1 MPQDSTDKTLRISV
15 VMCTYNG
22 ERYLR
27 EQMDSIL
34 RQTYPVEEI
43 VVQDD
48 GSTDGTMQILEEYAQ
63 HNPLVKVFSN
73 DSGQHGINANFFSAM
88 RRAKG
93 DYIAISDQDDIW
105 EVDKL
110 RLQAEAIGNK
120 MLCSGFSVPFS
131 ADGFPVQVDWRR
143 PCLHLLRN
151 CYLSEMPGHTM
162 LMRRDLLDYLKEGEK
177 IRLYY
182 DWQIACVAAAAES
195 VAFVE
200 KKLVNFRRHSDAA
213 TATVPVG
220 SGIISKGAWDYVKV
234 SLFHHRFLQNELKE
248 RFTIV
253 KPFLEQL
260 PFDTPS
266 LSAGVRMSELHL
278 HKGPLWFFR
287 RVAFFVK
294 HSHHIFHTEERRS
307 VVRVLRAMFFVYS
320 CGYYYRSHLPQKD
333 NK

>member
-22 ERYLR
+22 ESYLR
-27 EQMDSIL
+27 EQLDSIL
-34 RQTYPVEEI
+34 RQTYPVYEI

-48 GSTDGTMQILEEYAQ
+48 GSIDGTMSLLEEYAQ
-63 HNPLVKVFSN
+63 HNPNIKVFSN
-73 DSGQHGINANFFSAM
+73 DSGRHGINANFFSAM

-105 EVDKL
+105 EPDKL
-110 RLQAEAIGNK
+110 SLQAEAIGNK
-120 MLCSGFSVPFS
+120 MVCSGFSVPFS
-131 ADGFPVQVDWRR
+131 ADGFPVQADWRR

-151 CYLSEMPGHTM
+151 CYLSEMPGHTI
-162 LMRRDLLDYLKEGEK
+162 LMRRDLLDNLREGEK
-177 IRLYY
+177 ISLYY

-200 KKLVNFRRHSDAA
+200 KKLVNFRRHSHAA

-220 SGIISKGAWDYVKV
+220 NGIISKGAWNYVKV
-234 SLFHHRFLQNELKE
+234 SLFHHRFLQNELKK
-248 RFTIV
+248 RFAIV

-260 PFDTPS
+260 PFVTPS

-278 HKGPLWFFR
+278 HKGLLWFFR
-287 RVAFFVK
+287 RMIFFVR
-294 HSHHIFHTEERRS
+294 HSHHIFHTEERRP
-307 VVRVLRAMFFVYS
+307 VVRVLRAIFFVYS
-320 CGYYYRSHLPQKD
+320 CGYYYRSHLPQKE
-333 NK
+333 KR

>member
-105 EVDKL
+105 ELDKL
-110 RLQAEAIGNK
+110 RLQAEAIGDK
-120 MLCSGFSVPFS
+120 ILCSGFSVPFS

-162 LMRRDLLDYLKEGEK
+162 LMRRD
-177 IRLYY
+177 
-182 DWQIACVAAAAES
+182 
-195 VAFVE
+195 
-200 KKLVNFRRHSDAA
+200 
-213 TATVPVG
+213 
-220 SGIISKGAWDYVKV
+220 
-234 SLFHHRFLQNELKE
+234 
-248 RFTIV
+248 
-253 KPFLEQL
+253 
-260 PFDTPS
+260 
-266 LSAGVRMSELHL
+266 
-278 HKGPLWFFR
+278 
-287 RVAFFVK
+287 
-294 HSHHIFHTEERRS
+294 
-307 VVRVLRAMFFVYS
+307 
-320 CGYYYRSHLPQKD
+320 
-333 NK
+333 